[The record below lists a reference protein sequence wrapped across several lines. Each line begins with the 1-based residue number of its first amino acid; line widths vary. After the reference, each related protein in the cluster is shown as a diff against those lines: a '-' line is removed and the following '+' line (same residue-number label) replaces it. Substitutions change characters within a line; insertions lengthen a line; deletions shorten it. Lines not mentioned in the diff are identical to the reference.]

1 MSRIVNN
8 ELGLIN
14 ECIDRFKVSTE
25 IAGVCLYGS
34 RAACYARIDSDC
46 DILVVFEN
54 YPHII

>member
-8 ELGLIN
+8 ELGLNN

-25 IAGVCLYGS
+25 IVGVCPYGS
-34 RAACYARIDSDC
+34 RAAGYARIDSEC
-46 DILVVFEN
+46 NILIVLEN